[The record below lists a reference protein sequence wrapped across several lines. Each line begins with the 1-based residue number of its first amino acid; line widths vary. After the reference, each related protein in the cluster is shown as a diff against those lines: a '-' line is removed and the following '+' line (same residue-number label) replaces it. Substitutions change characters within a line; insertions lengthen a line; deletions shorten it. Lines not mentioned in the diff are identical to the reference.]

1 MQKIFTLLL
10 VFTISISLQEV
21 YAQSS
26 EPNDSIVLDNNDI
39 LVGEI
44 KEMKNGVLTI
54 ETDYSD
60 SDFKVKWINIKK
72 VNSNQ
77 YYLVTL
83 SDGRRLN
90 TSLQTKPKDTAQV
103 DVINANDET
112 ITVNISDIVYVK
124 AVKSSFFSRLSASIS
139 LGYNFTKSNNLSQFT
154 VRSTVGYIGD
164 KWGFNGSYNSVR
176 SDQDS
181 VPETQRTDASLGA
194 KYFLRHDWFY
204 LLSGDFLS
212 NDEQKL
218 KLRSTIK
225 TGLGK
230 YIIHSNRVYFSTGA
244 GLAWNNERFT
254 DSVDPNR
261 NSLEAFLGLELNMF
275 DFDDISIFSN
285 FTAYPS
291 LTESGRI
298 RTDFSVDLSYD
309 LPLDFFIKVG
319 LTHNFD
325 SRPVQNAS
333 KVDYIFQTTF
343 GWEL

>member
-1 MQKIFTLLL
+1 MHKIFTFLLTFSVL
-10 VFTISISLQEV
+10 LISQTSFSQEE
-21 YAQSS
+21 
-26 EPNDSIVLDNNDI
+26 EPHDSIVLDNKDI

-60 SDFKVKWINIKK
+60 SDFKVKWVNIKK
-72 VNSNQ
+72 INSNQ

-90 TSLQTKPKDTAQV
+90 TSLRTKPSDSATV
-103 DVINANDET
+103 DLLNSFDET
-112 ITVNISDIVYVK
+112 ITVPIEDVVYVK
-124 AVKSSFFSRLSASIS
+124 ALKTSFFSRLSASIS
-139 LGYNFTKSNNLSQFT
+139 LGYNFTKSNNLSQLT

-176 SDQDS
+176 SNQDS
-181 VPETQRTDASLGA
+181 VPETHRTDASLGA
-194 KYFLRHDWFY
+194 RYFMKHDWFY
-204 LLSGDFLS
+204 TLAGDFLA

-225 TGLGK
+225 TGIGK
-230 YIIHSNRVYFSTGA
+230 YIVHSNRVYFSSGA

-254 DSVDPNR
+254 DAVTPNR

-275 DFDDISIFSN
+275 DFDDISLYSN
-285 FTAYPS
+285 FTVFPS
-291 LTESGRI
+291 LTESGRV

-325 SRPVQNAS
+325 SKPVQNAS